1 MKTTI
6 IAIRIFLVLTLLC
19 GVAYPLA
26 VTGIAQVFFK
36 GKANGSLIIQ
46 AEKIIG
52 SELIGQATDSAKY
65 FSPRPSATSYNTL
78 PSGGSNLGL
87 TSTKLQQQVSERKAA
102 FINFNG
108 LAANAEVPSEML
120 FASASGLDPH
130 ISPEAALLQVDRLA
144 RTRNLSS
151 IKKKKLIQLV
161 HKQTEEAQLGIL
173 GETRVNV
180 LKLNLALD
188 KMSPIK

>member
-26 VTGIAQVFFK
+26 ITGIAQVFFK
-36 GKANGSLIIQ
+36 EKANGSLIIQ

-52 SELIGQATDSAKY
+52 SELIGQATDNALY
-65 FSPRPSATSYNTL
+65 FSPRPSATGYNAL

-87 TSTKLQQQVSERKAA
+87 TSAKLQKQVSERKAA
-102 FINFNG
+102 FIKFNG
-108 LAANAEVPSEML
+108 LAANAEVPAEML

-130 ISPEAALLQVDRLA
+130 ISPEAALLQVNRVA
-144 RTRNLSS
+144 HTRNFSLLE
-151 IKKKKLIQLV
+151 KNKLIQLV
-161 HKQTEEAQLGIL
+161 HAQTEEAQIAIL

-180 LKLNLALD
+180 LKLNMALD
-188 KMSPIK
+188 KEN

>member
-26 VTGIAQVFFK
+26 VTGIAQVFLK
-36 GKANGSLIIQ
+36 EKANGSLIIQ
-46 AEKIIG
+46 DKKIIG

-65 FSPRPSATSYNTL
+65 FSPRPSATNYNAL

-87 TSTKLQQQVSERKAA
+87 TSAKLKQQVSERKAA
-102 FINFNG
+102 FIKFNG
-108 LAANAEVPSEML
+108 LAANAEVPAEML

-130 ISPEAALLQVDRLA
+130 ISPEAALLQVNRIA
-144 RTRNLSS
+144 KTRNLSS
-151 IKKKKLIQLV
+151 IEKKKLMQLV
-161 HKQTEEAQLGIL
+161 QEKTEDPQLEIL
-173 GETRVNV
+173 GESRVNV
-180 LKLNLALD
+180 LELNLALD
-188 KMSPIK
+188 QMKP